1 VQLQSGNIADD
12 GAVMDGE
19 AEMSSTLT
27 KKLAWIALGFLLSL
41 APNLVA
47 AHQAGCWSAL
57 LARPAQASEPMAF
70 TDAAFQAAQAAGK
83 PILIHVN
90 ASWCPTCAQQR
101 PILDKLEHSAELG
114 DLTVFSVDFDS
125 QKDALR
131 AFNVQQQS
139 TLIIFAGKTEKGRAT
154 GITDPTQIHDLL
166 MLAKQ
171 P

>member
-1 VQLQSGNIADD
+1 
-12 GAVMDGE
+12 
-19 AEMSSTLT
+19 MSSTMV
-27 KKLAWIALGFLLSL
+27 KKLTWIALGFLLSL
-41 APNLVA
+41 APNLLNA
-47 AHQAGCWSAL
+47 RATGCWPAL
-57 LARPAQASEPMAF
+57 LTRSAQAAEPVAF

-101 PILDKLEHSAELG
+101 PILDRLEHSAELG
-114 DLTVFSVDFDS
+114 DLTVFSLDFDS

-139 TLIIFAGKTEKGRAT
+139 TLIVFAGKTEKGRAT